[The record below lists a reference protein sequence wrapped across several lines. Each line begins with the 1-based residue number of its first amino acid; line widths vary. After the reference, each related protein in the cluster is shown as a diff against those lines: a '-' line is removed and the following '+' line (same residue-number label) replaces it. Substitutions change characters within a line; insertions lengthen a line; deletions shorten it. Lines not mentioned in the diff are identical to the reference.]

1 MHLLIAAL
9 ATSALAVPHD
19 LIGGGDPVEDD
30 PEALE
35 ALLEGRELPAGPVRW
50 RLDPETSRLYAS
62 VEPDARTLDNPR
74 SHRHAV
80 RATGWEGQL
89 VLANGARC
97 EGEVRIPVRGMR
109 VDEPEDRAALGI
121 EGELNQWDKA
131 EVLEHMLHA
140 EQLDMLSFPE
150 IVFKIDEC
158 TELRGKPADGAPEPD
173 GPPEGWT
180 VKGRLTLHGVTQ
192 PLVIDLRGTTEED
205 SLSLEGT
212 THIRQTSFGIEP
224 YFALF
229 GQRRNRDAVKLSL
242 RLEGSPMEDD
252 ETEGFAPIQQGPE
265 VEGVFGR

>member
-1 MHLLIAAL
+1 MHLLFAAL
-9 ATSALAVPHD
+9 FSSASAVPHD

-35 ALLEGRELPAGPVRW
+35 AMLAGRELPAAPVRW
-50 RLDPETSRLYAS
+50 RLDPEASRLYAA

-89 VLANGARC
+89 VLAEGARC
-97 EGEVRIPVRGMR
+97 EGEVRIPVRGLR

-121 EGELNQWDKA
+121 EGELNKWDKA

-140 EQLDMLSFPE
+140 EQLDVISFPE
-150 IVFKIDEC
+150 IAFKVDEC
-158 TELRGKPADGAPEPD
+158 AALPAEAADGADPAD
-173 GPPEGWT
+173 APPAGWS

-192 PLVIDLRGTTEED
+192 QLAIDLRGSAEGD
-205 SLSLEGT
+205 ALSLTGS

-229 GQRRNRDAVKLSL
+229 GQRRNRDAVKLTL
-242 RLEGSPMEDD
+242 RLEGSPMEEGESD
-252 ETEGFAPIQQGPE
+252 EFAPIQQGPE
-265 VEGVFGR
+265 VESVFGR